1 MEFWKRLISSIT
13 YDLYTIHPL
22 SRVWWYF
29 LFGLVGWTLL
39 AYIAAR
45 AGKET
50 LWRRI
55 NAAIAAFFTLLLLY
69 MTVTS
74 RSETPYGGLRLLP
87 FYSFYLAREEN
98 REFYRTLLMN
108 VFLFFPLGLTL
119 PFGLSG
125 RKHPV
130 LCSLALGMLLS
141 ISIETLQ
148 YIFSL
153 GWAETDDVIMNTLGV
168 LVGSAAYGILS
179 LRNRPDKKRQDDTY
193 GE

>member
-1 MEFWKRLISSIT
+1 MGYIKQLISYLGLHI
-13 YDLYTIHPL
+13 YIVQPL
-22 SRVWWYF
+22 SRVWWYMGLGLAIWTALAI
-29 LFGLVGWTLL
+29 LFDRIG
-39 AYIAAR
+39 R
-45 AGKET
+45 EK
-50 LWRRI
+50 LWRRC
-55 NAAIAAFFTLLLLY
+55 NGWIAAAYMVLLLY
-69 MTVTS
+69 MTVAA
-74 RSETPYGGLRLLP
+74 RSETAHGGVMLRPL
-87 FYSFYLAREEN
+87 YSFYLARTEN
-98 REFYRTLLMN
+98 REYYRTMLMN

-125 RKHPV
+125 GKHPV

-141 ISIETLQ
+141 IGIETLQ

-179 LRNRPDKKRQDDTY
+179 LRNRQDIKRQDDTY